1 LRIPGGFFCPGNMGV
16 MDSLQSPR
24 NSPTVHDIIEAK
36 SENIMKRIGVLTSGG
51 DAPGM
56 NACVRAVVRY
66 GVSRE
71 SEVVGIRRGYHGIL
85 EKDFT
90 KLGSRSVANII
101 HRGGTI
107 LETARCEEMKTTEG
121 IKKANEILQ
130 EECIEGLITIGGDG
144 TFRGAVAL
152 AEAGNIKVI
161 GVPGTIDNDVYGTD
175 YAIGFDTAI
184 NTALDAIDKIRD
196 TAGSLQRPFF
206 IEVMGRSRGFIALEV
221 GIAGGAEEILIPESE
236 TKIEQLCL
244 DIRRSFK
251 RGKKSFIVIVSEG
264 DEAGGAFSIA
274 QQVWERL
281 RLEYRICVLGHVQR
295 GGSPTARDRVLAS
308 KLGAAAVDALIKGMS
323 GYMVGDLKGDIVFTP
338 LRETWEKK
346 KELDNNLLQLGKILA
361 E

>member
-1 LRIPGGFFCPGNMGV
+1 
-16 MDSLQSPR
+16 
-24 NSPTVHDIIEAK
+24 
-36 SENIMKRIGVLTSGG
+36 MKKIGVLTSGG

-56 NACVRAVVRY
+56 NACIRAIVRY
-66 GVSRE
+66 GISRE
-71 SEVVGIRRGYHGIL
+71 LEVVGIRRGYRGIL
-85 EKDFT
+85 EENFV
-90 KLGSRSVANII
+90 KLGRRSVANII

-107 LETARCEEMKTTEG
+107 LETARCEEMKTEEG
-121 IKKANEILQ
+121 VRKANEILQ
-130 EECIEGLITIGGDG
+130 RKGIEGLITIGGDG
-144 TFRGAVAL
+144 TFRGAAAL
-152 AEAGNIKVI
+152 AEAGDVKVI
-161 GVPGTIDNDVYGTD
+161 GIPGTIDNDVYGTD
-175 YAIGFDTAI
+175 YAIGFDTTI

-206 IEVMGRSRGFIALEV
+206 IEVMGRHRGFIALEV
-221 GIAGGAEEILIPESE
+221 GIAGGAEDILIPEVE

-251 RGKKSFIVIVSEG
+251 KGKKASIVIVAEG

-308 KLGAAAVDALIKGMS
+308 KLGAAAVDALLDGKA
-323 GYMVGDLKGDIVFTP
+323 GYMVGELKGEIAFTP
-338 LRETWEKK
+338 LRETWEKR
-346 KELDNNLLQLGKILA
+346 KELDSNSLRLVKVLA

>member
-1 LRIPGGFFCPGNMGV
+1 
-16 MDSLQSPR
+16 
-24 NSPTVHDIIEAK
+24 
-36 SENIMKRIGVLTSGG
+36 MKRIGVLTSGG

-56 NACVRAVVRY
+56 NACIRAIVRY
-66 GVSRE
+66 GISRGL
-71 SEVVGIRRGYHGIL
+71 EVVGIRRGYCGIL
-85 EKDFT
+85 EEDFV
-90 KLGSRSVANII
+90 KLGGRSVGNII

-107 LETARCEEMKTTEG
+107 LETARCEEMKTAEG
-121 IKKANEILQ
+121 VRRASGILQ
-130 EECIEGLITIGGDG
+130 QEGIEGLITIGGDG

-152 AEAGNIKVI
+152 AQAGDVKVI
-161 GVPGTIDNDVYGTD
+161 GIPGTIDNDIYGTD
-175 YAIGFDTAI
+175 NAIGFDTSI

-221 GIAGGAEEILIPESE
+221 GIAGGAEDILIPELE

-251 RGKKSFIVIVSEG
+251 RGKKSSIVIVAEG

-308 KLGAAAVDALIKGMS
+308 KLGAAAVDALLHGKA
-323 GYMVGDLKGDIVFTP
+323 GYMVGELKGDIAFTP
-338 LRETWEKK
+338 LRETWEKR
-346 KELDNNLLQLGKILA
+346 KELDSNLLRLVKVLA

>member
-1 LRIPGGFFCPGNMGV
+1 MG
-16 MDSLQSPR
+16 
-24 NSPTVHDIIEAK
+24 K
-36 SENIMKRIGVLTSGG
+36 IGVLTSGG

-56 NACVRAVVRY
+56 NACIRAIVRY
-66 GVSRE
+66 GTSRGL
-71 SEVVGIRRGYHGIL
+71 EVVGIRRGYRGIL
-85 EKDFT
+85 EEDFV
-90 KLGSRSVANII
+90 KLGRRSVANII

-107 LETARCEEMKTTEG
+107 LETARCEEMKTEEG

-130 EECIEGLITIGGDG
+130 RKGIEGLITIGGDG
-144 TFRGAVAL
+144 TFRGAAAL
-152 AEAGNIKVI
+152 AEAGDIKVI
-161 GVPGTIDNDVYGTD
+161 GIPGTIDNDVYGTD
-175 YAIGFDTAI
+175 NAIGFDTAI

-206 IEVMGRSRGFIALEV
+206 IEVMGRCRGFIALEV
-221 GIAGGAEEILIPESE
+221 GIAGGAEDILIPEVE

-251 RGKKSFIVIVSEG
+251 RGKKASIVIVAEG

-308 KLGAAAVDALIKGMS
+308 KLGAAAVDALLDGKA
-323 GYMVGDLKGDIVFTP
+323 GYMVGELKGEIAFTL
-338 LRETWEKK
+338 LRETWEKT
-346 KELDNNLLQLGKILA
+346 KELDSNLLRLVKVLA
-361 E
+361 G